1 MKDTSTKKRTSV
13 EETSVPR
20 KSSTIGGMERHVLQ
34 EEALHQLDRSEW
46 TWSHWRAVLIAG
58 TGFLTDSYDNFIIG
72 LMAPMI
78 AYVYFPDSKGKLTA
92 SQDGFLKAASSYGNL
107 LGQLIYGF
115 MGDIFGRK
123 KLYGTELVILMIGA
137 LGSSVAFNTSQLSIL
152 TVLAFWRFLL
162 GVGIGGD
169 YPVSSVIT
177 SEFASIKNR
186 GTMIALVFAMQGVG
200 IILAVLVSLTT
211 LSILKPAIEKD
222 TENLDYVW
230 RIMAAFGLIPAL
242 SAVYYRWTM
251 PETPRYSLEVRGNAQ
266 QAAMDARKYLQR
278 EEEVDLSE
286 NIEPGLVQEPTIK
299 QKLYEYQARF
309 LQHFGK
315 FENAKVLIATSMC
328 WFLLDIG
335 YYGTNLNTPIVLN
348 AIGYSSS
355 RTPFDHVWSA
365 TVGALIIASAGQ
377 VPGYF
382 VTVYFVDIWGRKP
395 IQILGFAVLTVA
407 FAVLGGLYGTLV
419 SNALPLFVV
428 IYCIAQF
435 FFNFGPNSTTF
446 IIPAEVFP
454 TAVRSSGHGIS
465 AAAGKIGALV
475 AAQSFSHVVNIGG
488 NDSFMAGAFLL
499 ISLFSFLGLLF
510 TFWIP
515 ETKGLSLDQINGTGD
530 ETETLPLVER

>member
-1 MKDTSTKKRTSV
+1 
-13 EETSVPR
+13 
-20 KSSTIGGMERHVLQ
+20 MERPNADQ
-34 EEALHQLDRSEW
+34 EALHQLDRSEW
-46 TWSHWRAVLIAG
+46 TWAHWRAILIAG

-78 AYVYFPDSKGKLTA
+78 AYVYFPESKGKLTPI
-92 SQDGFLKAASSYGNL
+92 QDGFLKAASSYGNL

-115 MGDIFGRK
+115 MGDIFGRR
-123 KLYGTELVILMIGA
+123 KLYGTELIILMMGA
-137 LGSSVAFNTSQLSIL
+137 LGSSLAFNSPQIPIL
-152 TVLAFWRFLL
+152 TVLGFWRFLL

-169 YPVSSVIT
+169 YPVSGVIT

-200 IILAVLVSLTT
+200 IILAVLISLAT
-211 LSILKPAIEKD
+211 LSMLKPAIEKD

-266 QAAMDARKYLQR
+266 QAAIDARKYLR
-278 EEEVDLSE
+278 GEEEVDLNE
-286 NIEPGLVQEPTIK
+286 HNEMQILQEPSVM
-299 QKLYEYQARF
+299 QKLYAYRARF

-348 AIGYSSS
+348 AIGYSN
-355 RTPFDHVWSA
+355 TDNPFSHVWSA
-365 TVGALIIASAGQ
+365 TVGALIIACAGQ

-395 IQILGFAVLTVA
+395 IQFLGFAVLTVS
-407 FAVLGGLYGTLV
+407 FGLMGGMYGYLV
-419 SNALPLFVV
+419 GNALPLFVV

-488 NDSFMAGAFLL
+488 DHSFMAGTFLL
-499 ISLFSFLGLLF
+499 ISLFSLFGLLF

-515 ETKGLSLDQINGTGD
+515 ETKGLSLDQINGVGD
-530 ETETLPLVER
+530 EIETLPLVER